1 MPYNMNNYKKLTT
14 NIITIFFLTSCGG
27 NKPVEEENVEQST
40 NEPVETKIE
49 SSVFGTEFKSL
60 SPGKNDIQFDH
71 KGQSRHI
78 IVTTP
83 ETFDDQIMYPA
94 LFCFHGAGGTAKG
107 PSKRWSPHVD
117 KRGMIVF
124 SMEAIQPQSKWN
136 FKDDFH
142 EEEYDDVAYVSE
154 LVNSLIASKVVEP
167 KAIYATGHSSGGLFC
182 YRLAKET
189 DLFAALS
196 PMSCGMAKDAHEPD
210 EETKLVSMMQVI
222 GDQDKSF
229 NGSTTKRVTMYSAE
243 ERIAIWR
250 TFIECLSDPVVM
262 NKGEVV
268 EVFTYTNA
276 SGIEVAY
283 CKVKGEGHHIK
294 RDLRDRADS
303 FALDFLLKHKKN

>member
-1 MPYNMNNYKKLTT
+1 MNNYKKLTT
-14 NIITIFFLTSCGG
+14 IIIAIFFLTSCGG
-27 NKPVEEENVEQST
+27 NKLVEEENVEQST
-40 NEPVETKIE
+40 IQPVETIIE
-49 SSVFGTEFKSL
+49 SSVLGTEFKSL

-71 KGQSRHI
+71 KGQSRHV

-107 PSKRWSPHVD
+107 PSKRWSPQVD
-117 KRGMIVF
+117 KRGIIVF

-142 EEEYDDVAYVSE
+142 EEAYDDVAYVSE
-154 LVNSLIASKVVEP
+154 LVNSLIASKVINP

-210 EETKLVSMMQVI
+210 ENTKQVSIMQVI

-229 NGSTTKRVTMYSAE
+229 NGSTTERITMYSAE
-243 ERIAIWR
+243 ERIEIWR
-250 TFIECLSDPVVM
+250 TFNECPTYPVITNDLEDIEVS
-262 NKGEVV
+262 
-268 EVFTYTNA
+268 TYTGE
-276 SGIEVAY
+276 SGIQVIY
-283 CKVKGEGHHIK
+283 CKVFGEGHHI
-294 RDLRDRADS
+294 RSDLRNQADS
-303 FALDFLLKHKKN
+303 LALDFLLYHKKR